1 MTIEKRISYL
11 EGAEKEKFIADL
23 KSRYERAKQSGFKG
37 NIREF
42 ILKEKM
48 QNILKK
54 SEGLSKGGRPNGAT
68 TFTSDDWDIWLQ
80 QNDPNYM
87 TLEEEEKL
95 SKIKAP
101 KKVAFKF
108 GATSQSEEDLI
119 GGHVDD
125 WTNLINKGELDPSV
139 DFMKYID
146 MILGRSGANRGGIVS
161 VI

>member
-1 MTIEKRISYL
+1 MTIEKRITYL

-54 SEGLSKGGRPNGAT
+54 SEGLSKGGRPNGVT

-95 SKIKAP
+95 SKIKSP

-108 GATSQSEEDLI
+108 GASSQSEEDLI
-119 GGHVDD
+119 GREIDE
-125 WTNLINKGELDPSV
+125 WQNLIGKGELDPSTT
-139 DFMKYID
+139 FMQYLN
-146 MILGRSGANRGGIVS
+146 MILGRSGGNRGGIVS